1 MLVLPY
7 RRAWFGCGSAT
18 AILNVN
24 PASETSRRAKPER
37 NPIAGL
43 RDGESFRQIQRYAW
57 GAFCAAWLAAH
68 PVSAADT
75 NAVPAGGQVLFE
87 RDVRPIFEENCFR
100 CHGSQKPKSN
110 FRLDLRSE
118 ALKGGDDSTN
128 DIVPGHADQSALIR
142 YVSGLDPNIQMPP
155 AAVGKT
161 LTPTQ
166 VAVLTTWIDEGAAW
180 GTNAPAEL
188 AFNFASELR
197 QLGVAG
203 NQGKFRELEGQPD
216 GVGGGIS
223 YFSLVQPLAPDEK
236 FSLEGHV
243 LASENDYKVELSLD
257 RNNGGFIHG
266 GFEEWRKYY
275 ADSGGFAQQLSPPA
289 YSLNRDLYLDN
300 GRIWVDV
307 GLTPRHGPQVVLGYE
322 YLFRQG
328 DEGSLAWGTVS
339 QLAGVKSIYPNT
351 EKVDEHTQVLK
362 LDVTD
367 DWHGWAI
374 EDHARGEFYR
384 LGESRNDL
392 PGFPILGA
400 SQSMNQSVN
409 YTQGEDHFLVT
420 RQVTEWWRIS
430 AGGLYSR
437 YDGTSDFDLSG
448 ANAAGVPIAGASWQ
462 AQGVTLERDS
472 RVVSLASLIQPFRGL
487 NLSAASQAEW
497 THEAGMGEEALDFG
511 SPGLPLPGTIS
522 ANQNQTEFSEQ
533 LDAKF
538 DRLPRTVLFAE
549 ARLQQ
554 ESVAESDAAD
564 GGIAGYDGVPAIGEQ
579 TDTYE
584 RFYDARAGFTTS
596 PQSWLEL
603 GGYARIRDSHTSYH
617 DFAVTPGNG
626 YPGFIT
632 DRDIALDEFEGHLVL
647 RPASWL
653 NARLTYRWNETRY
666 TGATGSVTNYDGS
679 LLTPAGPDFDG
690 RTSSDNLGLSL
701 TYTPGSRFYC
711 SGSFIYGYS
720 RTTTVSSAEPEVV
733 PYSGNTYTLD
743 ASAGF
748 ALNAKTRLKV
758 TYEYSQ
764 ATYGQNNLSGLPLG
778 LAFTRQEVR
787 ASLTRQLTKRLTG
800 SLQYQFSQYN
810 EPSSGNVNNFT
821 ANGIFATLAWRWR

>member
-1 MLVLPY
+1 
-7 RRAWFGCGSAT
+7 
-18 AILNVN
+18 LNVN
-24 PASETSRRAKPER
+24 PASEISRHAKPER

-43 RDGESFRQIQRYAW
+43 REGAPFRHFQRYAL
-57 GAFCAAWLAAH
+57 GASCAALLAANRA
-68 PVSAADT
+68 SAADT
-75 NAVPAGGQVLFE
+75 NPVPAGGKIFFE
-87 RDVRPIFEENCFR
+87 RDVRPIFEADCFR
-100 CHGSQKPKSN
+100 CHGPQKPKSH

-118 ALKGGDDSTN
+118 ALKGGDDNTN

-142 YVSGLDPNIQMPP
+142 YVSGLDPNVQMPP
-155 AAVGKT
+155 AAIGKP
-161 LTPTQ
+161 LTSAQ
-166 VAVLTTWIDEGAAW
+166 VSVLKTWIDEGAAW

-188 AFNFASELR
+188 SFTVTTEVSR
-197 QLGVAG
+197 LGVAG
-203 NQGKFRELEGQPD
+203 NQGKFRELEGIPD
-216 GVGGGIS
+216 GVGGGLS
-223 YFSLVQPLAPDEK
+223 YFSLVQQLAPDEK
-236 FSLEGHV
+236 FSLEGHA
-243 LASENDYKVELSLD
+243 LAPENDYKVVLGLD
-257 RNNGGFIHG
+257 CNNVGFIHG

-275 ADSGGFAQQLSPPA
+275 ADSGGFAQQLSPPS

-300 GRIWVDV
+300 GRFWVDL
-307 GLTPRHGPQVVLGYE
+307 GLTPRQGPQVVLGYE

-328 DEGSLAWGTVS
+328 DEASLAWGT
-339 QLAGVKSIYPNT
+339 AGQSAEIKSIYPNT

-362 LDVTD
+362 LDITD
-367 DWHGWAI
+367 DWLGWEI
-374 EDHARGEFYR
+374 EDHARGEFYQ

-392 PGFPILGA
+392 SSFPILGA
-400 SQSMNQSVN
+400 SQSMNQRVN
-409 YTQGEDHFLVT
+409 YTQGEDSFLVT
-420 RQVTEWWRIS
+420 RQVTEWWRVS

-448 ANAAGVPIAGASWQ
+448 ANATGAPISGASWQ

-472 RVVSLASLIQPFRGL
+472 RVVSLASLLQPVRGL
-487 NLSAASQAEW
+487 TLSAASQAEW

-511 SPGLPLPGTIS
+511 IPSLPIPGTIS

-533 LDAKF
+533 LEANF
-538 DRLPRTVLFAE
+538 NRLPRTVLFAE

-554 ESVAESDAAD
+554 ESIQQSDAAD
-564 GGIAGYDGVPAIGEQ
+564 GAIAAYDGVPAIGEQ
-579 TDTYE
+579 TDTVE

-596 PQSWLEL
+596 PWSWLEF
-603 GGYARIRDSHTSYH
+603 GGYARIRDSHTSYN
-617 DFAVTPGNG
+617 DLAVLPGNG

-632 DRDIALDEFEGHLVL
+632 DRDIALDEIEGHLVL
-647 RPASWL
+647 RPVSWL

-666 TGATGSVTNYDGS
+666 TGATGGATNFDGS
-679 LLTPAGPDFDG
+679 LLTPEGPLFDG
-690 RTSSDNLGLSL
+690 RTRSDNLGLSL

-711 SGSFIYGYS
+711 SGAFTYGYS
-720 RTTTVSSAEPEVV
+720 RTTTVSDEPEVV

-810 EPSSGNVNNFT
+810 EPSGGNVNNFT
-821 ANGIFATLAWRWR
+821 ANGIFATLAWHWR